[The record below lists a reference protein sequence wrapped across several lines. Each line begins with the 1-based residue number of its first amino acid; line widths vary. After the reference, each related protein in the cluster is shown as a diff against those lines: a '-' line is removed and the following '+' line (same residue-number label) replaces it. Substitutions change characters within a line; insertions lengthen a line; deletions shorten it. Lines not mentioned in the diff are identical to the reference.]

1 MALVLVVDDSPL
13 ERTLAGNLLSNSSG
27 HEIRYA
33 EDGDD
38 ALSEI
43 ARRAPDIVVTDL
55 IMSNMDGFEL
65 VKQMQDQFPHIP
77 VVLMTAYG
85 NEDVAIAALENGA
98 ASYVPKSRQSERL
111 LETVDRVLARSQAER
126 NRERLIQCLGKLDAR
141 FHLENDPALV
151 PPLVDYIQATISG
164 IGIGSEAERVRVGI
178 ALEEA
183 IYNAMLHGNLEMPD
197 EFAAVMRGGRFAEL
211 EYRRGQPPFSER
223 RVVVDVHLTTY
234 TARFVVR
241 DEGIGFR
248 PTQLSLSDRFERGQ
262 HRGTALMNA
271 FMDEVRYNDI
281 GNEVTLI
288 KLHDLGVA

>member
-1 MALVLVVDDSPL
+1 MASILIVDDSAL
-13 ERTLAGNLLSNSSG
+13 ERTLAGNLLSNGSG
-27 HEIRYA
+27 HELRYA
-33 EDGDD
+33 EDGDQ
-38 ALSEI
+38 ALGEI
-43 ARRAPDIVVTDL
+43 ERLPPDIVVTDL
-55 IMSNMDGFEL
+55 IMPNLDGFEL
-65 VKQMQDQFPHIP
+65 VKQLQSQFPRIP

-111 LETVDRVLARSQAER
+111 LETVNRVLARSHAER
-126 NRERLIQCLGKLDAR
+126 SRERVIQCLGKLDAR
-141 FHLENDPALV
+141 FHLDNDPTLV

-164 IGIGSEAERVRVGI
+164 IGIGSETERVRVGI

-197 EFAAVMRGGRFAEL
+197 EFAAVMQGGRLAEL
-211 EYRRGQPPFSER
+211 EYRRGQPPFNER
-223 RVVVDVHLTTY
+223 QVIIDVHLTTY

-241 DEGIGFR
+241 DEGIGFDQQ
-248 PTQLSLSDRFERGQ
+248 TLSWPDRFERGQ

-271 FMDEVRYNDI
+271 FMDDVRYNEV

-288 KLHDLGVA
+288 KLHDLVEA